1 MSERSQWV
9 LSVQPTEAV
18 HVAEVAFNSN
28 VKAEPASSALASP
41 GLSHRAPGMPQGVC
55 PTLSARR
62 WAEASMMLL
71 NTFCTAGMLIRK
83 TGRTVVASETSRW
96 HADSSNFS

>member
-1 MSERSQWV
+1 MSV
-9 LSVQPTEAV
+9 LPTEAV

-28 VKAEPASSALASP
+28 VNAEPASSALASP
-41 GLSHRAPGMPQGVC
+41 GLSHRALGCPREC

-71 NTFCTAGMLIRK
+71 KTFCTAGMLIRK